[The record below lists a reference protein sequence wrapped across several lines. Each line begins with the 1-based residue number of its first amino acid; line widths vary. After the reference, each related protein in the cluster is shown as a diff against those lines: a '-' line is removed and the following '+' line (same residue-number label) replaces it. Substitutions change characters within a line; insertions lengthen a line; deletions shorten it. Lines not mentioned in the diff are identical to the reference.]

1 VNTEAH
7 ANGREPVL
15 ELRALSKS
23 FGGLRAV
30 RDVTLK
36 IMPGDRKAIIGPN
49 GAGKTTLFN
58 LITGIFPA
66 TSGQVVLF
74 GQDVT
79 RWPSHRRTALG
90 MARTFQITSL
100 FPKLTVLDNVLLAI
114 QGLRR
119 SKFVMWR
126 FLSSYRDFY
135 DRAHGLLERARFL
148 DRKDTEVRY
157 LSHGEQ
163 RQLEIILGLA
173 SDPKILLLDEPA
185 AGLSSGESSE
195 MIRFL
200 AHLDRNLAILLIEHD
215 MDVVFDVAEH
225 ISVLHFGE
233 ILEAGAALL
242 GRNGVGKTTLV
253 NSIVGFN
260 RPRRGKVLF
269 KGTDITEVSSF
280 ETVRSG
286 MGLVPQGR
294 RVFPTLSVEENLMV
308 AERSVD
314 RRGWNMERVYALFPR
329 LRERRS
335 QRARTLSGGEQ
346 QMLAIG
352 RGLMTNPDCLIMDE
366 PSEGLAPIIIQGL
379 WQAIA
384 RLKEEGH
391 SILLV
396 EQNASLALQLVDYV
410 HVMSKGQVV
419 YSARPEELRA
429 NDEIKSRYLGI

>member
-1 VNTEAH
+1 MNTDAH
-7 ANGREPVL
+7 ANGGEPVL

-58 LITGIFPA
+58 LLTGIFPA

-79 RWPSHRRTALG
+79 KWPSHRRTALG

-233 ILEAGAALL
+233 ILEAGAAEQ
-242 GRNGVGKTTLV
+242 
-253 NSIVGFN
+253 I
-260 RPRRGKVLF
+260 
-269 KGTDITEVSSF
+269 
-280 ETVRSG
+280 
-286 MGLVPQGR
+286 
-294 RVFPTLSVEENLMV
+294 
-308 AERSVD
+308 
-314 RRGWNMERVYALFPR
+314 
-329 LRERRS
+329 RRS
-335 QRARTLSGGEQ
+335 EKVQ
-346 QMLAIG
+346 Q
-352 RGLMTNPDCLIMDE
+352 
-366 PSEGLAPIIIQGL
+366 
-379 WQAIA
+379 
-384 RLKEEGH
+384 
-391 SILLV
+391 V
-396 EQNASLALQLVDYV
+396 
-410 HVMSKGQVV
+410 
-419 YSARPEELRA
+419 
-429 NDEIKSRYLGI
+429 YLGTA